1 MVLKEI
7 VKYKRWLKNFLIVAF
22 LSLGAICTVMP
33 FIWMMLWSMKS
44 LGEIIKIPP
53 TFFPKNPTLN
63 NFRVVFDTIAFGRY
77 YLNSI
82 FVSVVTTVIVLFTSA
97 LAGYVFSKFKFFA
110 VNIMFILI
118 LSTLMIPFQ
127 MVMVPLYLVMR
138 ELRILDSY
146 WALILPGLVS
156 AFGIFLMKQFI
167 ETIPRDLIDAGRIDG
182 CSEFGI
188 FLKIILP
195 LVVPALGALGIF
207 TFMFQWN
214 SYLWP
219 LIVID
224 TDSLRTIP
232 VGLAA
237 LSTRHF
243 TRYNLVMAGTSLAV
257 IPVIVV
263 VIIFQRHFVKGITL
277 TGLKT

>member
-33 FIWMMLWSMKS
+33 FIWMMLGSMKS

-82 FVSVVTTVIVLFTSA
+82 LVSVVTTVIIVFTSA

-127 MVMVPLYLVMR
+127 MIMVPLYLVIR
-138 ELRILDSY
+138 DLRVLDSY

-207 TFMFQWN
+207 TFMAEWN

-224 TDSLRTIP
+224 ADSLRTIP
-232 VGLAA
+232 LGLAA
-237 LSTRHF
+237 LSTQHATRH
-243 TRYNLVMAGTSLAV
+243 NLVMAGASLAV

-277 TGLKT
+277 TGLKG